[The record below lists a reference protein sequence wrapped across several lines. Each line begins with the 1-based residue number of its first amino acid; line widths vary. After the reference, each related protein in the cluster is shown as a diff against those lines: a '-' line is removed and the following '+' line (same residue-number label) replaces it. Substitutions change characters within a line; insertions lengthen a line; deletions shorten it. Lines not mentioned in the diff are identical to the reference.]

1 METNRTITVSAVVV
15 HDTAGR
21 LLTVRKRGTERFM
34 HPGGKPEPGETPART
49 AARELAEE
57 LGLHV
62 SPDELVHR
70 GRVETPTA
78 NEPGFL
84 LVAEVFAVPRAVD
97 AAEVAAHAEIAEL
110 RWVDPAELGGLDET
124 DCAPWAPLLT
134 HAVAR

>member
-1 METNRTITVSAVVV
+1 VETNRTITVSAVVV

-21 LLTVRKRGTERFM
+21 LLTVRKRGTDRYM
-34 HPGGKPEPGETPART
+34 HPGGKPEPGETPERT

-62 SPDELVHR
+62 SPDELVPR

-84 LVAEVFAVPRAVD
+84 LFAEVFAMPRAVD
-97 AAEVAAHAEIAEL
+97 AAEVTAHAEIAEL
-110 RWVDPAELGGLDET
+110 RWVDPAELSGLDET